1 MELIGSLYEYF
12 RSFINLVENYLIYVQ
27 NDIQNALYHLD
38 VKKYLSGLNHF
49 EQNFDKLKHYIVYEL

>member
-27 NDIQNALYHLD
+27 NDIQNALCHLD
-38 VKKYLSGLNHF
+38 VKKYLSGFNHF
-49 EQNFDKLKHYIVYEL
+49 E